1 MADKYIIGLPPRQ
14 GKTVT
19 MEMLKEINM
28 RDRSFTIPV
37 ENVTVDSETIRKLC
51 MPPTKLKC
59 PECEGTLYFDH
70 ETETEIIL
78 YCIHCDKKV
87 KAKKG

>member
-19 MEMLKEINM
+19 MEMLREINM
-28 RDRSFTIPV
+28 KDRSITFTL
-37 ENVTVDSETIRKLC
+37 ENLKVDRETIRKLC
-51 MPPTKLKC
+51 MPPTNLEC
-59 PECEGTLYFDH
+59 PECGKTLYFDH

-78 YCIHCDKKV
+78 YCMHCDKKV